1 MKLRTSLPKEEM
13 EKMMIPWLK
22 MIAHRQ
28 SGSIINVTP
37 RSQPYHIQ
45 YLMERRDL
53 LEKYIPNY
61 EELEIVILDLLTL
74 SLKSLSEKIKEILS
88 QVKNRQAAILF
99 LNTDQILT
107 KKNKTLPILSEAFFN
122 KPNVSL
128 LFFFYKNIYLPKY
141 LELITKSDKIIQ
153 NIFIVSYY
161 SPEAVKHYIR
171 YKEEEYKTKLPE
183 KIIKNIILMCG
194 GRLWLV
200 DEAVRYYSVTGD
212 AKYIFNH
219 EEMNLH
225 VRTVFF
231 EYDEL
236 EQQTILKL
244 VKKESIDLNSNIIEY
259 FIKIGLISFEKGEYV
274 VKVKLIE
281 NYVTSLLHQQV
292 TFSIKNHKEIIVNGI
307 NITALISRSQRKLL
321 YELIK
326 NKDKTLTRNQ
336 LANIVWKDSQ
346 QLGYSDWALD
356 MAINRLR
363 IKLRLLGISSEV
375 IYTKKNV
382 GYGLTC
388 M

>member
-53 LEKYIPNY
+53 LERYIPNY
-61 EELEIVILDLLTL
+61 EEIEIVTLDLLTL
-74 SLKSLSEKIKEILS
+74 SLKSLSEKIKEILF

-107 KKNKTLPILSEAFFN
+107 KQNKTLPILSEAFFN

-141 LELITKSDKIIQ
+141 LELITRSDKIIQ
-153 NIFIVSYY
+153 NIFIVPYY
-161 SPEAVKHYIR
+161 SSEAVKHYIHF
-171 YKEEEYKTKLPE
+171 KEDEYKTKLPE
-183 KIIKNIILMCG
+183 KIINNIILMCG

-200 DEAVRYYSVTGD
+200 DEAVRYYSVSGD
-212 AKYIFNH
+212 TKYIFNH
-219 EEMNLH
+219 EEMDLH

-231 EYDEL
+231 EYDDL

-244 VKKESIDLNSNIIEY
+244 VKKESINLNLNIIEY
-259 FIKIGLISFEKGEYV
+259 FMKIGLVEFSENEYKI
-274 VKVKLIE
+274 KVGLIKKYAE
-281 NYVTSLLHQQV
+281 STLQQQV
-292 TFSIKNHKEIIVNGI
+292 NFTIQNHKEIIVNGI
-307 NITALISRSQRKLL
+307 NITALISQSQRKLL
-321 YELIK
+321 YEFIK
-326 NKDKTLTRNQ
+326 NKDKTLTRTQ

-346 QLGYSDWALD
+346 NLGYSDWALD

-363 IKLRLLGISSEV
+363 VKLRLLGICCEV
-375 IYTKKNV
+375 IHTKKNI
-382 GYGLTC
+382 GYSLKY
-388 M
+388 